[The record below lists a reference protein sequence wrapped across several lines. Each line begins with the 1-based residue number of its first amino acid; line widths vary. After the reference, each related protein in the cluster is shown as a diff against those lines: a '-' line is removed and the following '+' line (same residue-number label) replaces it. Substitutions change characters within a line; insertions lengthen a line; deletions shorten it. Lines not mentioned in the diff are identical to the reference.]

1 MNPAQMA
8 KYGAVL
14 LAALLLGRWFDSERR
29 RLRRQGAPPFREWRT
44 LPGILIIAI
53 LFGLIAVRLFLV

>member
-1 MNPAQMA
+1 MA

-29 RLRRQGAPPFREWRT
+29 RLRRQGAPAGREWLT
-44 LPGILIIAI
+44 PPGILIIAI
-53 LFGLIAVRLFLV
+53 LLALVAVRLFLVPSSG